1 VLQVDLPALHP
12 NQERVKTEA
21 ERYNVVNCGRRF
33 GKTVLGIDLVC
44 DVAID
49 GGRAGW
55 FAPEYKLLAEAW
67 RDLLA
72 ILEPIIESKD
82 ANEKRIELVTGGV
95 VEAWSFDRTPNAGR
109 SRKYHRVVFD
119 EAAHCQNLET
129 AWTKGVRATLTD
141 YRGDA
146 WFLSSPNGENYFHS
160 LHQRGGDRPGWKCWT
175 FTSFENPF
183 LAASEIEE
191 AKLDLPTW
199 VFEQEY
205 LAKFQAEGGDRLIP
219 ASWIDRALIAVRPA
233 GMPTGTRRI
242 AVDLAKGT
250 GRDRTVAYVADDLGL
265 LALVASNTVDLT
277 AAANLVHDLSVR
289 FGVRHEQIIYDAG
302 GWAGPDFA
310 RYLDA
315 VGVSDA
321 TPYLGSASGG
331 HRFKNRRARAAWALR
346 QRLDPDRQVIHPPPN
361 QPLPADYYPAI
372 VRSTP
377 DKPMPPRATVQPPF
391 GLPVAVLGE
400 HADGVRRELSELRYT
415 YDGKTALETKDDMT
429 ARLGH
434 SPDLADGLIMLA
446 ALWGVE

>member
-1 VLQVDLPALHP
+1 VSAVSLEIEGT
-12 NQERVKTEA
+12 ERQA
-21 ERYNVVNCGRRF
+21 EFWASGARF
-33 GKTVLGIDLVC
+33 KAFVGGVGSGKTWAGAVEVWDQPARSTGMILAPTYPMLRDATLRTFLDLSREAGVLASFSKSELKATLVNGTT
-44 DVAID
+44 AIFRSAD
-49 GGRAGW
+49 DPERLRGPNLGW
-55 FAPEYKLLAEAW
+55 FW
-67 RDLLA
+67 M
-72 ILEPIIESKD
+72 
-82 ANEKRIELVTGGV
+82 
-95 VEAWSFDRTPNAGR
+95 
-109 SRKYHRVVFD
+109 D
-119 EAAHCQNLET
+119 EAALMQQMTWLIMIGRLRE
-129 AWTKGVRATLTD
+129 
-141 YRGDA
+141 
-146 WFLSSPNGENYFHS
+146 
-160 LHQRGGDRPGWKCWT
+160 RPGRAWATTTPKGKNWLYT
-175 FTSFENPF
+175 EFSDGTHHKIIQASSRTNIYLPDGF
-183 LAASEIEE
+183 LASLDASYSPLFARQEVEGDWIDESH
-191 AKLDLPTW
+191 DL
-199 VFEQEY
+199 
-205 LAKFQAEGGDRLIP
+205 LIP
-219 ASWIDRALIAVRPA
+219 TSWIDRSMLAVRPV
-233 GMPTGTRRI
+233 GVPTGTRRI

-372 VRSTP
+372 VRATP
-377 DKPMPPRATVQPPF
+377 DKPAPPRATVQPPF